1 MNKAMLSQDYHD
13 AGANRV
19 VSVLEEIR
27 EGFLR
32 KAQQA
37 QTVADDTQDNRIHNA
52 GRAVSE
58 TFKAAADDL
67 AVFIQR
73 EQRHD

>member
-19 VSVLEEIR
+19 VSVLESLR

-37 QTVADDTQDNRIHNA
+37 DIIARDDDHDIALAARSIAKTY
-52 GRAVSE
+52 RAAV
-58 TFKAAADDL
+58 DDL
-67 AVFIQR
+67 AMFIGR